1 MEQLGDVPFNLFD
14 AGVVAMVLG
23 SAIFAYARGFVHE
36 VFSIVGWIGAFA
48 ATFYSF
54 PYAQPYARQFIQT
67 EILADLAVGTL
78 ILVFSLVMLSML
90 TRSISSK
97 VKHSALNAL
106 DRALGFLFGLIR
118 GAFIVVVAYIGF
130 EFFVSQKDHPDWVR
144 HARTMQL
151 VGPAAEI
158 LIANLPEDYAIKQR
172 KDPSAR
178 KKPGASKDVGS
189 VVHSLIT
196 PTPKA
201 RNKKANDGYGV
212 REREDMERLIGNTQ
226 QQ

>member
-118 GAFIVVVAYIGF
+118 GIFIVVVAYIGF
-130 EFFVSQKDHPDWVR
+130 EVFVSQKDQPDWVR

-158 LIANLPEDYAIKQR
+158 LIANLPEDYAIKLR
-172 KDPSAR
+172 KDPGAR
-178 KKPGASKDVGS
+178 KKPSAPKDAGTVIRG
-189 VVHSLIT
+189 LIT

-201 RNKKANDGYGV
+201 SNKKTNDGYGV
-212 REREDMERLIGNTQ
+212 RERQDMERLIGNTQ

>member
-48 ATFYSF
+48 TTFYSF

-78 ILVFSLVMLSML
+78 ILVFSLVMLSLL

-97 VKHSALNAL
+97 VRHSALNAL

-118 GAFIVVVAYIGF
+118 GIFIVVVAYIGF
-130 EFFVSQKDHPDWVR
+130 EVFVSQKDQPDWVR

-158 LIANLPEDYAIKQR
+158 LIANLPEDYAIKLR
-172 KDPSAR
+172 KDPGAR
-178 KKPGASKDVGS
+178 KEPSAPKDAGTVIRG
-189 VVHSLIT
+189 LIT

-201 RNKKANDGYGV
+201 SNKKGNDGYGV
-212 REREDMERLIGNTQ
+212 RERQDMERLIGNTQ

>member
-78 ILVFSLVMLSML
+78 ILVFSLVMLSLL

-118 GAFIVVVAYIGF
+118 GIFIVVVAYIGF
-130 EFFVSQKDHPDWVR
+130 EVFVSQKDQPDWVR

-158 LIANLPEDYAIKQR
+158 LIANLPEDYAIKLR
-172 KDPSAR
+172 KDPGAR
-178 KKPGASKDVGS
+178 KEPSAPKDAGTVIRG
-189 VVHSLIT
+189 LIT

-201 RNKKANDGYGV
+201 SNKKANDGYGV
-212 REREDMERLIGNTQ
+212 RERQDMERLIGNTQ

>member
-1 MEQLGDVPFNLFD
+1 MEQLGDVPINVFD
-14 AGVVAMVLG
+14 AGVIVVLLG

-36 VFSIVGWIGAFA
+36 VFSIVGWIGAIVT
-48 ATFYSF
+48 TFYSF
-54 PYAQPYARQFIQT
+54 SYAQPYARHFIKT
-67 EILADLAVGTL
+67 EILADLAAGTL
-78 ILVFSLVMLSML
+78 IFVFSLVMLSIL

-97 VKHSALNAL
+97 VKHSTLNAL

-178 KKPGASKDVGS
+178 EKPGASKDVGS